1 MLIGLDKSKKKHPIE
16 FEKLTDLQKIFYE
29 VCEME
34 FIMIKNKIKTS
45 EKTLPIRQRTINK
58 SSVCRKVK
66 ENLNREHDLNHSN
79 MSRQNCPFLYNSI
92 KTWNEKLKSEHEL
105 SRAKA
110 NEISRELTKDDL
122 KDLVAQY
129 EKEQIEI
136 GRDFF
141 NYIKAS
147 SLVESESELQVKL
160 DQLTQKTNRQAKEL
174 VHLKKTNESIVTQLA
189 GREQDTNKILSLKGE
204 LIDLKKK
211 VIKLQTLLAT
221 NNIDYTQI
229 N

>member
-1 MLIGLDKSKKKHPIE
+1 
-16 FEKLTDLQKIFYE
+16 
-29 VCEME
+29 
-34 FIMIKNKIKTS
+34 
-45 EKTLPIRQRTINK
+45 
-58 SSVCRKVK
+58 
-66 ENLNREHDLNHSN
+66 

-122 KDLVAQY
+122 KGLVAQY
-129 EKEQIEI
+129 EKKQIEI

-141 NYIKAS
+141 NYIKES